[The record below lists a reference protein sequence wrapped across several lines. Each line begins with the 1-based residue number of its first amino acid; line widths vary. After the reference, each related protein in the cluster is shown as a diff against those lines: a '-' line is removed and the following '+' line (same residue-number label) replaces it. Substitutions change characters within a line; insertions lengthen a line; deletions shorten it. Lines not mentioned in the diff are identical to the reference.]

1 MSIDIICPLYN
12 AEKYII
18 NLNSSILKQKG
29 VDIKKIKY
37 ILTRSS
43 DNTEI
48 LLKNNNI
55 KYELIEPNEF
65 SHSLIR
71 EKAAF
76 ESKADIIVFI
86 TQDIEIKD
94 DKWLLE
100 LVNPIINKKVEA
112 TFSKQ
117 VSKFNNIEKYTRE
130 KNYPDKSYI
139 VSKKDIPKLGLRTF
153 FFSDASS
160 AIKRDIFV
168 KLNGYDG
175 KDLPTNEDMY
185 IAYKIIMN
193 DYKIKY
199 CSKSVVTHSHNLT
212 FKQLYRRYFDT
223 GLFFKY
229 NNYLNNYSVNSSGFA
244 LAIYTLKRALQELNI
259 KVLLRYPIDMI
270 IRYKAMKDGEKYERH
285 S

>member
-65 SHSLIR
+65 SHSLTR

-244 LAIYTLKRALQELNI
+244 LAIYTLKRTLQELNI